1 MRRLAIV
8 IGIVV
13 LAFVAGYIV
22 GFWPERRGRTAA
34 ERDLMRVEMEL
45 RNADARARAAGLLGL
60 LLTVEDSVSAQ
71 NYGLARG
78 YAARLFEAASVD
90 QNSPVEPLREAIAR
104 IVGRRTDVT
113 VALSMADPAIA
124 PVLRDMEHAL
134 RRALGYPMPASA

>member
-8 IGIVV
+8 SGIVI

-34 ERDLMRVEMEL
+34 ENDLMRVEMEL
-45 RNADARARAAGLLGL
+45 RTADARSRAAALLGL

-78 YAARLFEAASVD
+78 YAARLFEAASVE
-90 QNSPVEPLREAIAR
+90 QNSPEGPLRDAITR
-104 IVGRRTDVT
+104 IVGQRNEIT

-124 PVLRDMEHAL
+124 PVLREMEHTL

>member
-1 MRRLAIV
+1 MRRTAIV

-13 LAFVAGYIV
+13 VAFLAGYVV
-22 GFWPERRGRTAA
+22 GFWPERRERTAA

-45 RNADARARAAGLLGL
+45 RTADARARAAGLLGL

-78 YAARLFEAASVD
+78 YAARLFEAASVE
-90 QNSPVEPLREAIAR
+90 QNSPVDSLREAING
-104 IVGRRTDVT
+104 IVGRRNDVT
-113 VALSMADPAIA
+113 VALSMANPAIA
-124 PVLRDMEHAL
+124 PVLRDMEYAL